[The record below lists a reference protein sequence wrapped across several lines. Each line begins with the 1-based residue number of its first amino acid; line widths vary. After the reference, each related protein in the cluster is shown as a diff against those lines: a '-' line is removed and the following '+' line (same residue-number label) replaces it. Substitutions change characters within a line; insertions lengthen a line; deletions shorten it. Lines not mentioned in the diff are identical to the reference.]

1 MLQTINCRL
10 TVLVAVIC
18 PIVVLD
24 KPVPGETGRGTDAKA
39 GMVIAAEASLTD
51 SRRANEPH

>member
-1 MLQTINCRL
+1 MCVLQTITCRL

-24 KPVPGETGRGTDAKA
+24 KPVPGETGRGPRAAKA
-39 GMVIAAEASLTD
+39 VRDRTVIAAEASRTG
-51 SRRANEPH
+51 

>member
-1 MLQTINCRL
+1 MLQTVPCKS

-24 KPVPGETGRGTDAKA
+24 EPMPGETGRGTDAKA
-39 GMVIAAEASLTD
+39 GQ
-51 SRRANEPH
+51 RRR